1 MAGLLGVSLPFD
13 TLKRLSFT
21 HSAIYLT
28 LLVVWLVPGLHALEF
43 VFGMAHGLGW
53 IAMCVLTLAALRARV
68 IPLRL
73 GVAVA
78 VIGGVGPV
86 RRLLRVRARGAPA
99 ARTRVTAASRG
110 MDEAAQGKRPLGRI
124 SPASCAREGRYSLI
138 SERWRS
144 TPQCRSPCP
153 RWASR

>member
-1 MAGLLGVSLPFD
+1 MSLSFV

-28 LLVVWLVPGLHALEF
+28 LLVVWIIPGLHSLEF

-53 IAMCVLTLAALRARV
+53 IAMCLLTLAAVRARV

-78 VIGGVGPV
+78 VIV
-86 RRLLRVRARGAPA
+86 RVRPRGAPPTRTGMNA
-99 ARTRVTAASRG
+99 ATAFKHGRTGAGEVSIRA
-110 MDEAAQGKRPLGRI
+110 
-124 SPASCAREGRYSLI
+124 Y
-138 SERWRS
+138 
-144 TPQCRSPCP
+144 
-153 RWASR
+153 